1 MLNVYAWSYGSVGM
15 AMLGSL
21 IIWRILAKCIR
32 QDIWK
37 VMNAVGAVVALLIIL
52 RFTVIGRESSNEHC
66 FMVMA
71 EYSGE
76 FYREIIM
83 NIFLYFPLGLTLGEL
98 TGCHVIWLAF
108 LLSLGIESWQFAA
121 GTGIAQG
128 TDVLCNTLG
137 ACMGGMVL
145 EKDFFQKEKCTA
157 VKGEG
162 YG

>member
-76 FYREIIM
+76 FYREMIM

-98 TGCHVIWLAF
+98 TGDMACFSIVAWDRKLAVC
-108 LLSLGIESWQFAA
+108 SRNRDCPG
-121 GTGIAQG
+121 
-128 TDVLCNTLG
+128 DRCV
-137 ACMGGMVL
+137 V
-145 EKDFFQKEKCTA
+145 
-157 VKGEG
+157 
-162 YG
+162 

>member
-108 LLSLGIESWQFAA
+108 LLSLGIA
-121 GTGIAQG
+121 GSLQQEQG
-128 TDVLCNTLG
+128 LPRGQMCCVIRWEPVWAECS
-137 ACMGGMVL
+137 
-145 EKDFFQKEKCTA
+145 
-157 VKGEG
+157 
-162 YG
+162 

>member
-21 IIWRILAKCIR
+21 IIWRILAKYIR

-37 VMNAVGAVVALLIIL
+37 VMNTAGAVVALLIIL

-76 FYREIIM
+76 FYREMIM
-83 NIFLYFPLGLTLGEL
+83 NIFLYFPLGLMLGEL

-137 ACMGGMVL
+137 ACMGGMFL
-145 EKDFFQKEKCTA
+145 KRIFFKKKNAPQ
-157 VKGEG
+157 
-162 YG
+162 